1 MKREEKA
8 RLDSLWNKYNKKVKW
23 WEVLVPFYNFYGLIK
38 EYKAE
43 KELYKEI
50 AENVDRR
57 EISYDAVAE
66 RFGEK
71 KASKIMRKFGKK
83 EERYKSVEDLI
94 EGCKY
99 TIPEEKEIVR
109 KGFEL
114 AGLLEE
120 INKLYEDIDLVNLA
134 NSSPCKYEKAKL
146 LREIKREIEPYCKEV
161 NGELEIKRADKPV
174 IKEKAKERVS
184 WEIYKLADCLT
195 ENKENIL
202 ELAKNQYFNKLL
214 EECIDEVTKNVN
226 LGIDEEEKKRI
237 EYGRKIGIRNRVL
250 FEALKE
256 YDEFDQDI
264 EKIIEELKIRLFG
277 QNGGMQPLPTYKV
290 EKEEIIG
297 KAYAIRREEIERIVS
312 SENFKKENKENIKNE
327 IKRKVVMPVVED
339 YLKKKRDLVEKYFED
354 TRIDEREVVK
364 AFINYLEKKGSDPLE
379 LWMDFDCLEWEKE
392 PTRFLKRVLAAYT
405 KVKESSDVK
414 YDREAIVDRVLHDVR
429 INYMISENGKD
440 ELRKDLN
447 SALKYLILMLQSG
460 RKDLKKEWNKIKTK
474 FDVPLNPLFSPK
486 YGDLEFY
493 RAVQEYRV
501 SKLYGEPISL
511 PMIFD

>member
-23 WEVLVPFYNFYGLIK
+23 WKALIPFYGLIK

-83 EERYKSVEDLI
+83 EERYKNIEDLV
-94 EGCKY
+94 EGCYK
-99 TIPEEKEIVR
+99 IPKKEEIVE
-109 KGFEL
+109 KVFEL
-114 AGLLEE
+114 SGLLEE
-120 INKLYEDIDLVNLA
+120 INKLYEDIDLINLA
-134 NSSPCKYEKAKL
+134 NSSPCRYEKDDL
-146 LREIKREIEPYCKEV
+146 LTEIKREIDPYCAQV
-161 NGELEIKRADKPV
+161 NGELEIKRENKPI
-174 IKEKAKERVS
+174 IKEKVRECIYR
-184 WEIYKLADCLT
+184 EIYKIADCLT

-256 YDEFDQDI
+256 YDKFNQDI
-264 EKIIEELKIRLFG
+264 EKIIEELKIKLFG
-277 QNGGMQPLPTYKV
+277 QNGGMQPLPTYEV
-290 EKEEIIG
+290 GKEEIIG

-312 SENFKKENKENIKNE
+312 SENFKKENKESIKNE

-339 YLKKKRDLVEKYFED
+339 YLKKKRNLVEKYFED
-354 TRIDEREVVK
+354 TRIDEREAIK
-364 AFINYLEKKGSDPLE
+364 AFINYLEKKGSNPLE

-405 KVKESSDVK
+405 KIKESSDVK

-447 SALKYLILMLQSG
+447 SALRYLILMLQSE
-460 RKDLKKEWNKIKTK
+460 RNDLKKEWNKIKTK

-493 RAVQEYRV
+493 RAVQEYRI
-501 SKLYGEPISL
+501 SKLYGEPVSL